1 MRRGLIVLAA
11 AVGAFLLVGAFALR
25 FYAYPKL
32 AVAPVAQESTTR
44 LIGRDARI
52 FDLATLKEISTD
64 LTTVART
71 VGDVGAAE
79 ELSDDVRVWVN
90 TSSTRSSDGVVRK
103 RKVERVAFDATSGE
117 AIDCC
122 GGYLETEKGE
132 RRTIRHQGL
141 VFKFPFETEQRAY
154 TWWDDT
160 LLEAVP
166 AEFEGIETL
175 EGLTVYRFESDIPRS
190 RVAEH
195 EVPGSLLEVDRRGN
209 VMAQEMYANHRTFW
223 VEPHT
228 GVIIDR
234 LEKVTSTLAYRG
246 EDRLT
251 LTKVATQYTDDTVQ
265 HNVETYGTLGKLLG
279 LVRGPAPWAMG
290 LAGLLLLALGTIFHF
305 RDRVRGWARE
315 PRERGRAGSRAPRES
330 VHPRE
335 HAV

>member
-1 MRRGLIVLAA
+1 MRRALPVLAA

-32 AVAPVAQESTTR
+32 AVAPVAQDSTTR

-52 FDLATLKEISTD
+52 FDLTTLKEISTD

-71 VGDVGAAE
+71 VGDVAAAG

-103 RKVERVAFDATSGE
+103 RQVERVAFDATTGE

-122 GGYLETEKGE
+122 GDYLETEKGE
-132 RRTIRHQGL
+132 PRSIRHRGL

-154 TWWDDT
+154 SWWDAT
-160 LLEAVP
+160 LREAVP

-190 RVAEH
+190 RVAAH
-195 EVPGSLLEVDRRGN
+195 KVPGNLVDVHRRGN
-209 VMAQEMYANHRTFW
+209 VKAQEMYANHRTFW

-234 LEKVTSTLAYRG
+234 REKVTSTLAYRG

-251 LTKVATQYTDDTVQ
+251 LTKVATQYTDDTVT
-265 HNVETYGTLGKLLG
+265 HNVEKYGTLGKLLG
-279 LVRGPAPWAMG
+279 LVQGPVPWAMG
-290 LAGLLLLALGTIFHF
+290 LAGVLLLALGTIFQF
-305 RDRVRGWARE
+305 RNRVRAWERE
-315 PRERGRAGSRAPRES
+315 PRERGRAGGRAPRGS
-330 VHPRE
+330 VHRRE